1 MITKRAEKT
10 RRRQRLARTIG
21 RLGSLQL
28 VMNPQTRH
36 LEPLAVQERTAL
48 EVAQTV
54 KAVRERQSGQMV
66 NR

>member
-1 MITKRAEKT
+1 MTKRAEKM
-10 RRRQRLARTIG
+10 RRRQRLARTVN

-28 VMNPQTRH
+28 VLNPWTRH
-36 LEPLAVQERTAL
+36 LEPLTAQERTVL

-54 KAVRERQSGQMV
+54 RAAQERQSSQAV